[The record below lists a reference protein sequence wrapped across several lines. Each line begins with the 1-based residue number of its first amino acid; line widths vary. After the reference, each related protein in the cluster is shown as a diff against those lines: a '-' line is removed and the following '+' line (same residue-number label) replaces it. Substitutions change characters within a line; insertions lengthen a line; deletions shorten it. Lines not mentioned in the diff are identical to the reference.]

1 MGLFDKLFK
10 GDSKKLSSTELPQN
24 NTTLPQTNYYHLQRA
39 DGSTISIAPETDPMG
54 YQLYSQ
60 IYNSRTNQL
69 QNIPRF
75 WVISDELKAL
85 SIHQNLV
92 HESLLIDIDPNI
104 LQNPYYANEVANQLL
119 SADRMKKIMGAY
131 HKYVGGLQYD
141 QQGYVTGKYV
151 DQGIITSLSMDA
163 KQREADRQASVA
175 QDLAAKEKSRN
186 NIPPHFEQYAEQQ
199 LSSDML
205 DGYR

>member
-1 MGLFDKLFK
+1 MGLLDKFFK
-10 GDSKKLSSTELPQN
+10 RTSHDLTYTQSSQSR
-24 NTTLPQTNYYHLQRA
+24 NTLTQIHYYHLQRE
-39 DGSTISIAPETDPMG
+39 DGSTVSIAPEVDSMG

-60 IYNSRTNQL
+60 IYNSRTNEM

-119 SADRMKKIMGAY
+119 SADRMIKIMGN
-131 HKYVGGLQYD
+131 
-141 QQGYVTGKYV
+141 
-151 DQGIITSLSMDA
+151 ITNML
-163 KQREADRQASVA
+163 ADFIMINKV
-175 QDLAAKEKSRN
+175 
-186 NIPPHFEQYAEQQ
+186 
-199 LSSDML
+199 M
-205 DGYR
+205 